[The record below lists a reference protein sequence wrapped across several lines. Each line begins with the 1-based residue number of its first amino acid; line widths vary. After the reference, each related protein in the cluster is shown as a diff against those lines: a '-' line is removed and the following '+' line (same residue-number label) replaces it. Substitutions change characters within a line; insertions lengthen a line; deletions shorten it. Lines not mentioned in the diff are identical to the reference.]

1 MASLSLGRAAGHQPW
16 QDQGSDVS
24 VQAPPGIRM
33 ARGCRQE
40 ALAGKKDLD
49 AAVDDAVSEL
59 PDDFVIRDFIM
70 ANRAEVKTMLLTE
83 YNEEK
88 VLEKE
93 RLEGRREEHKDLTD
107 LVNYLFSHGRVSDA
121 WRAFED
127 ERFLDKLLSDFRS
140 ALWRRS
146 EGGFDIEDR
155 QER

>member
-93 RLEGRREEHKDLTD
+93 RLEGRREGREEGRKKERKDLTD
-107 LVNYLFSHGRVSDA
+107 LMNYLFSHGRGSDA
-121 WRAFED
+121 QRAFED
-127 ERFLDKLLSDFRS
+127 ESFLDQLLLDFRS
-140 ALWRRS
+140 GLMTAK
-146 EGGFDIEDR
+146 
-155 QER
+155 